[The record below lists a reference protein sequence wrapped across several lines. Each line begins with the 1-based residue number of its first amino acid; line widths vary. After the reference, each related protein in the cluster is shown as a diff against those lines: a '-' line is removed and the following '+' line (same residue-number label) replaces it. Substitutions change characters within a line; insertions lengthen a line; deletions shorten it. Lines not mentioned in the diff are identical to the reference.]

1 MGRFLGLSGDRW
13 NSGKMS
19 LFEQIIGGNLFSFF
33 LKENLWPIYS
43 ISLWCHIW

>member
-33 LKENLWPIYS
+33 LKENL
-43 ISLWCHIW
+43 